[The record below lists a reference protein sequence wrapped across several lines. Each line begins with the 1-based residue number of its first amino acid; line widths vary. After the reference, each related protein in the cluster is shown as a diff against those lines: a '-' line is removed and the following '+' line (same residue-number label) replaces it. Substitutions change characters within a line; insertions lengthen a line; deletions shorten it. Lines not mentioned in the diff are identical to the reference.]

1 MSSSLS
7 KEETMATRCFK
18 IPQVTGQRGFWN
30 PATIVTHCVSLAL
43 SLKEGVMKR
52 SGEAFASPDAQES
65 WSQVKRQV
73 KSGPQGCQKSSMEME
88 MAV

>member
-7 KEETMATRCFK
+7 KEESMANRCFK

-30 PATIVTHCVSLAL
+30 PATIFTHCVSLAL
-43 SLKEGVMKR
+43 CLKQGVMKR

-65 WSQVKRQV
+65 WSQVKQQV